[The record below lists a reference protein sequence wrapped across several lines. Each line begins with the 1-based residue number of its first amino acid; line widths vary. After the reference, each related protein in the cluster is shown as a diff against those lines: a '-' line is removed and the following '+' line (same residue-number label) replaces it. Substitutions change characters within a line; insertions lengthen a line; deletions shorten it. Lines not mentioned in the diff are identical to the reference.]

1 MFENINLKILFILI
15 PLFCFSQEPIKWL
28 TSVEKKSDNSYILS
42 TTAKIQ
48 DNWRLYSQN
57 LEEGGALPTE
67 FVFEDESIFDS
78 FSIVSEPKPITKY
91 DPIFQ
96 MDQSYFINEVIY
108 SQEVVLKG
116 NYKDDILIQ
125 NLYYQVC
132 DDRVCIFQ
140 DVKLEYSLSNKQI
153 INTTSFDYSTVSSS
167 LNLDLKN
174 SELLVNEYENEMSNN
189 FSRRINILILGLL
202 GGFLALL
209 TPCVFPMIPLT
220 VSFFSTKNEQAKLYS
235 SSYGF
240 FIILIYV
247 SLSIPFYFLENINPE
262 ILNQISTSPVLNF
275 IFFAIF
281 VAFALSL
288 FGLFDITLPSS
299 WSNTVDSKSNLYK
312 GLISTFFMSLTLCLV
327 SFSCTGPILGTLLVG
342 TLTSDGGAID
352 LTYGMLGFGVAL
364 AVPFTLL
371 AFFPNVINKLPKSGS
386 WTNSIKVILG
396 FVELALAF
404 KFLSNVDLILEWGIL
419 KREIFIGIWVLLF
432 LLCGLYL
439 LRTSK
444 KLSYILSSSFFII
457 VGIYMSSSLFSTK
470 TNLSLLSGLLPP
482 EFYSVYQD
490 DNECPLSLNCI
501 KDFDEGKS
509 ESVENNKPIL
519 LDFTGWA
526 CANCR
531 RVEENTWSEPKV
543 YDMINNEF
551 ILISLYVDD
560 RSDLNQ
566 DQIIILKDKNGN
578 EKTLKKVGEKWSA
591 FQTINFKNNSQ
602 PYYVL
607 LSPNLEVLNKPIQY
621 TDTDT
626 YQSWLSEGLEN
637 FKKNYK

>member
-1 MFENINLKILFILI
+1 MFENFNLNILFILI

-42 TTAKIQ
+42 TAAKIQ

-57 LEEGGALPTE
+57 LEKGGALPTE

-116 NYKDDILIQ
+116 NYKDDILTQ

-174 SELLVNEYENEMSNN
+174 SELLVNEYENEVSNN

-404 KFLSNVDLILEWGIL
+404 KFLSNVDLILEWGLL

-509 ESVENNKPIL
+509 ESIENNKPIL

-566 DQIIILKDKNGN
+566 DQIIILTDKNGN

>member
-1 MFENINLKILFILI
+1 MFKNFNLKILFILI

-28 TSVEKKSDNSYILS
+28 TSVEKKSDNSYILY

-116 NYKDDILIQ
+116 NYKDDILTQ

-566 DQIIILKDKNGN
+566 DQIIILTDKNGN

>member
-1 MFENINLKILFILI
+1 MFKNFNLKILFILI

-28 TSVEKKSDNSYILS
+28 TSVEKKSDNSYVLS

-57 LEEGGALPTE
+57 LEKGGALPTE

-116 NYKDDILIQ
+116 NYKDDILTQ

-174 SELLVNEYENEMSNN
+174 SELLVNEFENEMSNN
-189 FSRRINILILGLL
+189 LSRRINILILGLL

-288 FGLFDITLPSS
+288 FGLFDINLPSS

-404 KFLSNVDLILEWGIL
+404 KFLSNVDLILEWGFL
-419 KREIFIGIWVLLF
+419 KRELFIGIWVLLF

-457 VGIYMSSSLFSTK
+457 VGIYMSSSLFSKK

-566 DQIIILKDKNGN
+566 DQIIILTDKNGN

>member
-1 MFENINLKILFILI
+1 MFENFNLKIFFILI
-15 PLFCFSQEPIKWL
+15 PLFCLSQEPIKWL
-28 TSVEKKSDNSYILS
+28 TSVEKKSDNSYILY

-116 NYKDDILIQ
+116 NYKDDILTQ

-174 SELLVNEYENEMSNN
+174 SQLLVNEYENEMSNN

-482 EFYSVYQD
+482 EFYSVYQN

-509 ESVENNKPIL
+509 ESIENNKPIL

-566 DQIIILKDKNGN
+566 DQIIILTDKNGN